1 VIKMSK
7 ALRTHIL
14 NSLDKGMRLDGR
26 KADEIR
32 DIKIE
37 FDVTKNAEG
46 SAKVTWGETEVIAG
60 VKMGLESPY
69 PDSPEDGNLMVN
81 AELLPLSN
89 PEFETGPP
97 GIQAIEMARVIDRGI
112 RESKSIDTK
121 KLCLKAGEKVWSVMV
136 DILPIN
142 DAGNLLD
149 VGSVAAIAAIK
160 NAKFPEV
167 SKDFEVDYKTKSKTG
182 IPMKQ
187 EPIEV
192 TVYKI
197 GEHLIV
203 DPTIDEMKVYDARLT
218 VAYIANG
225 DIVAMQKAGE
235 EAITI
240 DVIGKMVELAHTTSE
255 KIRAKLG

>member
-1 VIKMSK
+1 MSK

-14 NSLDKGMRLDGR
+14 NGLDKGLRLDGR
-26 KADEIR
+26 KDSEIR
-32 DIKIE
+32 DIKVE
-37 FDVTKNAEG
+37 YDVTKNAEG

-69 PDSPEDGNLMVN
+69 DDSPEDGNLMVN

-97 GIQAIEMARVIDRGI
+97 SIQSIEMARVIDRGI

-121 KLCLKAGEKVWSVMV
+121 KLCLKKGEKVWSVMV
-136 DILPIN
+136 DIIPIN

-149 VGSVAAIAAIK
+149 AGSLAAIAAIK

-167 SKDFEVDYKTKSKTG
+167 SKDFEVDYKKKSKTG
-182 IPMKQ
+182 IPLKQ

-203 DPTIDEMKVYDARLT
+203 DPTIDELKVYDARLT
-218 VAYIANG
+218 VAFVANG
-225 DIVAMQKAGE
+225 DLVAMQKGGD

-240 DVIGKMVELAHTTSE
+240 ETIGKMVELAHKTSE
-255 KIRAKLG
+255 VVRAKLG

>member
-1 VIKMSK
+1 MIKMSK

>member
-1 VIKMSK
+1 MSK